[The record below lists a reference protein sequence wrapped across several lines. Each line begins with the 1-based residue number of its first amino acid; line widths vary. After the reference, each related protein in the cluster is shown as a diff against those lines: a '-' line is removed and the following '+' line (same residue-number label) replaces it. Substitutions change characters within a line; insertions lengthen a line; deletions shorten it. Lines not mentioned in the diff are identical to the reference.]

1 MTSLIE
7 SIKSRAYKLEF
18 DDIGFCEAKIPKELS
33 KHLKEFVSEG
43 RHGSMNW
50 LSDTLERRLQPQN
63 MWKEAKTAII
73 LGANYGPKNNPLN
86 KLKNKSS
93 GNISIY
99 AQNKDYHKIIKGKLN
114 NPTCKIF

>member
-1 MTSLIE
+1 MSSLVE

-43 RHGSMNW
+43 RHGSMSW
-50 LSDTLERRLQPQN
+50 LSNTLERRLQPQN

-73 LGANYGPKNNPLN
+73 LGTNYGPKNNPLN
-86 KLKNKSS
+86 KLKNQLY
-93 GNISIY
+93 I
-99 AQNKDYHKIIKGKLN
+99 N
-114 NPTCKIF
+114 NNLKTKK